1 MKVRPLGDKVIV
13 KRDEAQS
20 KTDSGI
26 FIPEAAKDKPKQG
39 KIVALGSG
47 ILNKDTGKYMPF
59 TVKKGDTVLFTTYSG
74 TEIKIDGETFIITRN
89 GKQVGVLTP
98 MTRPQFARMT
108 DVLEAFKGL
117 PPLSFEEFRRD
128 IDEFIDQDPTPRF
141 FND

>member
-74 TEIKIDGETFIITRN
+74 TEIKIDGETFIIMTEEDIL
-89 GKQVGVLTP
+89 GVI
-98 MTRPQFARMT
+98 
-108 DVLEAFKGL
+108 E
-117 PPLSFEEFRRD
+117 
-128 IDEFIDQDPTPRF
+128 
-141 FND
+141 

>member
-47 ILNKDTGKYMPF
+47 ILHKDTGKYMPF

-74 TEIKIDGETFIITRN
+74 TEIKIDGETFII
-89 GKQVGVLTP
+89 
-98 MTRPQFARMT
+98 MT
-108 DVLEAFKGL
+108 
-117 PPLSFEEFRRD
+117 EED
-128 IDEFIDQDPTPRF
+128 ILGIID
-141 FND
+141 